1 MENLGWHGHHY
12 VGFFIAFQGFYKDIL
27 AIQYPDWFLGSG
39 NHLELVHHPIQQW
52 RTQIRLQC
60 KKWQVYIQHRLSFP
74 FSGPLPA
81 CRNLFSSTQ
90 IFRRGRY
97 QPGWTG
103 ILWPV
108 EGNSQPVTIS
118 KKWKNQRAALR
129 RKKAYTQALL
139 KSISCHVFQWQ
150 NSKMSIW
157 KRPYSWFHVVF
168 SEWFKI
174 WGAYMLS
181 TSTTLQHSTW
191 VGICNIGFSNKSG
204 LVPS

>member
-1 MENLGWHGHHY
+1 MHLLSILWYSMENLGWHGHHY

-60 KKWQVYIQHRLSFP
+60 KKWQVYIQHCLSFP

-97 QPGWTG
+97 QPGLGSSDQWK
-103 ILWPV
+103 
-108 EGNSQPVTIS
+108 VTAS
-118 KKWKNQRAALR
+118 LS
-129 RKKAYTQALL
+129 LFL
-139 KSISCHVFQWQ
+139 KSEKIRELLYVG
-150 NSKMSIW
+150 
-157 KRPYSWFHVVF
+157 KRHILKPF
-168 SEWFKI
+168 
-174 WGAYMLS
+174 
-181 TSTTLQHSTW
+181 
-191 VGICNIGFSNKSG
+191 N
-204 LVPS
+204 